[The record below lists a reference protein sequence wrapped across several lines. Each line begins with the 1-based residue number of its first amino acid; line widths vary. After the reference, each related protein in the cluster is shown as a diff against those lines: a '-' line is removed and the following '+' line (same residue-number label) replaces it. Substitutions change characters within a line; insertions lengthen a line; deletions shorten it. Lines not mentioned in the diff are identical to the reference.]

1 MELRIMKKVYN
12 KKLMEEHKLITKC
25 IFSGLTIAQIAK
37 KLNYSQSTVSNR
49 MNSLFEKYS
58 AKTRFEFILSVFS
71 EVINENKN
79 KILKRDAKI
88 EKLSDEILQL
98 TIILK
103 SIINNFDDKKNC
115 SFWLKRGKEF
125 LKK

>member
-1 MELRIMKKVYN
+1 MKKVYN
-12 KKLMEEHKLITKC
+12 KKLLEEHKLITKC

-49 MNSLFEKYS
+49 MNSLFGKYS
-58 AKTRFEFILSVFS
+58 AKTRFEFILSVFG

-79 KILKRDAKI
+79 KILKREAKI
-88 EKLSDEILQL
+88 EELSSENLQL
-98 TIILK
+98 ITVLK
-103 SIINNFDDKKNC
+103 SIVENFDKKNC
-115 SFWLKRGKEF
+115 AYWIEKGKDL